1 MSTGCEVEEEV
12 GEGSLDS
19 LLGAKFSA
27 LYENP
32 VLRIYRSSCDIL
44 EEVPQIENQESGGH
58 CYF

>member
-1 MSTGCEVEEEV
+1 MSTGCEVEKEV

-19 LLGAKFSA
+19 LLGARFSV

-44 EEVPQIENQESGGH
+44 QEVHQVENQESGDL